1 MLNFLDYANSPKNEI
16 FRSGKIPAMVAFD
29 FFGFKVYNTRYGIQE
44 GNKLLVEFSIILKDI
59 FGKNSV
65 SRFGEDHFMSSPAPA
80 DRERL
85 DEVFERLS
93 KANHGRTVLVRSGVY
108 IYDMDDAVS
117 ASEACDRAK
126 MACDVDRHSY
136 MSFYNIFDKNL
147 LEKER
152 TRSFVF
158 LNIGDALKNHEIEVY
173 YQPQVD
179 ARTGNSAAPRALPDG
194 IRRKQAS

>member
-1 MLNFLDYANSPKNEI
+1 
-16 FRSGKIPAMVAFD
+16 MVAFD

-65 SRFGEDHFMSSPAPA
+65 SRFGKDHFYVLTCAGGI
-80 DRERL
+80 RERL

-93 KANHGRTVLVRSGVY
+93 KANHGRTVPVRSGVY